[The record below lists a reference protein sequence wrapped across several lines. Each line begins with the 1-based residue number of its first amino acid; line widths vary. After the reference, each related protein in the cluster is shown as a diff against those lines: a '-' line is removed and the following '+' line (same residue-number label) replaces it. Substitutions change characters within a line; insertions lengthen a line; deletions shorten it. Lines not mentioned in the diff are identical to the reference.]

1 LVRRLGTP
9 KEDLFIDVT
18 QGVQAKLPTVTAAD
32 AVELVAVPNGG
43 AVKLGRT
50 QMNVTVKV
58 NGERKLVVP
67 VYLQSSPVT
76 AGKGDADAVVV
87 KARQRVTI
95 TAKLGDLEVTAAG
108 EAMTDGKVGQPIKVT
123 NLDSKKVVSATVS
136 GPGTVLIDLGEK

>member
-1 LVRRLGTP
+1 
-9 KEDLFIDVT
+9 
-18 QGVQAKLPTVTAAD
+18 
-32 AVELVAVPNGG
+32 
-43 AVKLGRT
+43 
-50 QMNVTVKV
+50 VTVKV